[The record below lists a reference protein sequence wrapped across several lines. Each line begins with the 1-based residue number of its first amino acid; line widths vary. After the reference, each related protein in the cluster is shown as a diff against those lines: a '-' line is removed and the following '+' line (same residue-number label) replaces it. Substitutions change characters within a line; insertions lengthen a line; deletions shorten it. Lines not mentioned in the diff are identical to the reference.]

1 MQQMDHA
8 NTNCTITLAPAQ
20 LWELFTGG
28 HAFSDVPRALLG
40 HKVGAA
46 LSGGSAHCRSQL
58 AAQAAGKRTA
68 AHLGQHTSNSIP
80 RSLPPAP
87 RLQSRAC
94 APASRVLR
102 RASSASSRSSAGT
115 LTRRRGATRCSTRL
129 ALCQLF
135 TSFHVPCCWL
145 PALPDRP
152 ITPHNVHMHMHATV
166 HLRTWQR
173 SGACSLCPSFRC
185 PK

>member
-68 AHLGQHTSNSIP
+68 AHLGQHTSNST
-80 RSLPPAP
+80 SLPPPGPQVAVQGLRPRFPGFAP
-87 RLQSRAC
+87 REFRQLAEQCWHADPEKRCDPLQHT
-94 APASRVLR
+94 P
-102 RASSASSRSSAGT
+102 
-115 LTRRRGATRCSTRL
+115 GA
-129 ALCQLF
+129 
-135 TSFHVPCCWL
+135 L
-145 PALPDRP
+145 PAVYL
-152 ITPHNVHMHMHATV
+152 VSCA
-166 HLRTWQR
+166 LLLAA
-173 SGACSLCPSFRC
+173 GAS
-185 PK
+185 